1 MFETRSIILSM
12 LIVFCLVVSW
22 AYLSVITSPIFHEIA
37 YGFMVFIII
46 FESIYLLKLFRSTI
60 RITLLSLIYYGT
72 GFIFWNLD
80 NNFCEHLKSYR
91 GFLDAKFGIDGS
103 SNVRSVVFNALVVCL
118 KSIFEFHSL
127 WHIFVGFGTYTTILF
142 FLESNYQLHLSRTN
156 KLVSG
161 GDESAVKRN
170 KQVINSKY
178 CNMYYH
184 LTNELLEKERNA

>member
-1 MFETRSIILSM
+1 MPCSQLGLSICHYKSDFSRDRLR
-12 LIVFCLVVSW
+12 F
-22 AYLSVITSPIFHEIA
+22 
-37 YGFMVFIII
+37 YGFYN
-46 FESIYLLKLFRSTI
+46 YLWVYLPPQVVQINHSHNPAQSD
-60 RITLLSLIYYGT
+60 LLWHWLY
-72 GFIFWNLD
+72 FWNLD

-156 KLVSG
+156 KLVAG
-161 GDESAVKRN
+161 GDESVVKRN

-184 LTNELLEKERNA
+184 LTNELLEKERNAWVVNWNFY